1 MAAERQAAK
10 VRVIPN
16 FVDTEW
22 IRPDRPENGYRAEYG
37 LTGKQVVM
45 YAGNVG
51 LSQSLELV
59 LDGRRGAR
67 VTTPTWSS

>member
-1 MAAERQAAK
+1 M
-10 VRVIPN
+10 IPN

-22 IRPDRPENGYRAEYG
+22 ITPQPRRTPTGASSG
-37 LTGKQVVM
+37 STGKTVVM

-59 LDGRRGAR
+59 LAAADSAR
-67 VTTPTWSS
+67 ARSRASCS